1 MTERKHSLTPMTPM
15 KKLAFFI
22 LAVGLGC
29 FLIGYVL
36 KIDMRL
42 RLRQSARLFESRS
55 ALDAHEVAEV
65 ADSFF
70 NRRGIGF
77 LIAQINA
84 NGSCYGDVALANLVS
99 IQETLARRKGLSEKE
114 ALLKNLIDNSA
125 LFEKCQEYSSS
136 SPREAI
142 RVVLALMVQGY
153 MTQAASRPFDIWVAR
168 HNGVPGIFTA
178 DARLNASQLAAIL
191 ENRRQKGGN
200 PPMRIRVEEGIGMD
214 DILPLVEQGI
224 STGLTNITILLKQD
238 LGRDFDM
245 LQRRLATPD
254 QPCYE

>member
-1 MTERKHSLTPMTPM
+1 MMERKHSLTPMTPM

-55 ALDAHEVAEV
+55 ALDAQKVAEV
-65 ADSFF
+65 ASSFF
-70 NRRGIGF
+70 NRRGVRF
-77 LIAQINA
+77 LIAQMNA
-84 NGSCYGDVALANLVS
+84 QENCYGDVALANLIS
-99 IQETLARRKGLSEKE
+99 IQETLAGRKDLTAKE
-114 ALLKNLIDNSA
+114 LLLKQLIDRSA
-125 LFEKCQEYSSS
+125 FLEKCRAYSSS
-136 SPREAI
+136 SPRESI
-142 RVVLALMVQGY
+142 QVVLAAKVREY
-153 MTQAASRPFDIWVAR
+153 ETRTASAPLDIWVAQ

-178 DARLNASQLAAIL
+178 DVRLNSRLLAAIL

-200 PPMRIRVEEGIGMD
+200 PPLRIRAEDGIGTD
-214 DILPLVEQGI
+214 FLLHLVEQGI